1 MLRITAL
8 ADDRDEIVEVNVWV
22 FFLEQSVSPSQIDA
36 IWFDLMLEGSS
47 RRVVIHAEILDT
59 SAVFESPPDN

>member
-1 MLRITAL
+1 MLWITAL

-47 RRVVIHAEILDT
+47 CRVAEILDT